1 MKPRVNSRMEYP
13 DFKSLVFRE
22 QFRPRMLSIHL
33 AMASV
38 MLLAYGCGKPQ
49 QIEPSPLCAGKPT
62 IEQAAF
68 ALAAQRDQLAPFQ
81 ASARCVMEWR
91 DAEDRLHRESFDA
104 RAACVPPERVFFRAD
119 KFGEIRF
126 GANESEFWLRI
137 KPELDTYWYGTRQQ
151 AQRCAH
157 VLMINPANLA
167 EALGVV
173 HVDTNWELF
182 HRDGYDLLTQRR
194 NGRPVKRVYVNCC
207 DYRVRRIEYYD
218 PQGQVV
224 AATELSDYTPIDPA
238 LVVPTHIRL
247 MTIYQGL
254 EESSAR
260 IELRNIRRFDPTPAQ
275 LENLFSRPGRDG
287 YGTVLRLDENCTFSQ
302 EL

>member
-1 MKPRVNSRMEYP
+1 
-13 DFKSLVFRE
+13 
-22 QFRPRMLSIHL
+22 
-33 AMASV
+33 
-38 MLLAYGCGKPQ
+38 
-49 QIEPSPLCAGKPT
+49 
-62 IEQAAF
+62 
-68 ALAAQRDQLAPFQ
+68 
-81 ASARCVMEWR
+81 
-91 DAEDRLHRESFDA
+91 
-104 RAACVPPERVFFRAD
+104 
-119 KFGEIRF
+119 
-126 GANESEFWLRI
+126 
-137 KPELDTYWYGTRQQ
+137 
-151 AQRCAH
+151 
-157 VLMINPANLA
+157 
-167 EALGVV
+167 
-173 HVDTNWELF
+173 
-182 HRDGYDLLTQRR
+182 
-194 NGRPVKRVYVNCC
+194 VYVNCC

-287 YGTVLRLDENCTFSQ
+287 YGTVLRLYENCTFSQ